1 MTIGSVLLQPGKVA
15 APAAPPRAALL
26 EDLLAVTVR
35 IFWDRA
41 HGGVCG
47 ERIETALANS
57 LTRLRESTQKGEAA
71 ALQKMK
77 DWVQPLVDRLNALGK
92 ALPADSAAH
101 GAIESGDLLAGLIVD
116 LLDGITTD
124 ALAKHLD
131 FVLKVL
137 QDDLG
142 LTSTFID
149 QQIAAIFDEIVK
161 QLRGAPPEAD
171 LAARENRFEM
181 IALVKRIRRE
191 IAGQFTLPPVNVD
204 RMAAPLL
211 DQLRALDYDQ
221 FVTRIAT
228 AGKAVKSGLDVVEV
242 ISDEVNFSLGFSGG
256 PGAAAPGASSKRA
269 WYASWATGNEV
280 QATDP
285 ATAPELAKF
294 TFKHVDAGT
303 MEKVTLHA
311 TWITTLLDGILEA
324 VTQLKRG
331 NYSIT
336 ILSMIRDAMY
346 TVLAPAADFNLPTVL
361 DPWLK
366 VPGSMDKLMNLV
378 FALLCSLEG
387 RSFNSYDGFL
397 FLFRFIFKFGGSSL
411 PVDKVRDAI
420 LSILTLVN
428 HDPSVQPAAEN
439 RNNDGLIQLFM
450 QILGPLLHAGVMPD
464 NYFSING
471 EYGSLIAAVLLGA
484 LGMSVLSFFTGL
496 LITAGLAGAWPDAG
510 EAAKSWAIGWGLSH
524 LNFIGFWFL
533 LADGSTNG
541 GKRGYIP
548 DGGRGTEVAFDGYA
562 DNSTSPYLMPFAGS
576 AECVQG
582 NHGFW
587 SHNSVISQVFSYDF
601 SLNLGQDVLC
611 MRDGVVVDTMTLDSV
626 DDGDHPDDGNHI
638 VIKHTT
644 ASADHDKD
652 AGGAATTTYAKYYHG
667 QKGSIA
673 AAFGGTL
680 PGPGTA
686 VKQGQLLMKCNS
698 TGMSR
703 FNHIHVQVNG
713 EKSGAPNNYTI
724 PFVFKDAGD
733 KGVPKSRTVYDS
745 QNVKKP

>member
-26 EDLLAVTVR
+26 EDVLAVTVR
-35 IFWDRA
+35 VLWDRA

-47 ERIETALANS
+47 SRIENALANS
-57 LTRLRESTQKGEAA
+57 LTRLRDSTKNGEAA
-71 ALQKMK
+71 ALQKMRA
-77 DWVQPLVDRLNALGK
+77 WVQPLLDRLNALGK
-92 ALPADSAAH
+92 ALPGDSAAH
-101 GAIESGDLLAGLIVD
+101 AAIESGDLLTGLIVD

-131 FVLKVL
+131 FALKVL

-142 LTSTFID
+142 ITNTFLD
-149 QQIAAIFDEIVK
+149 QQIVAIFDEIVK
-161 QLRGAPPEAD
+161 QLRSAPPEAD
-171 LAARENRFEM
+171 LAARENRFEI

-191 IAGQFTLPPVNVD
+191 IEGQFTLPPVNVD

-211 DQLRALDYDQ
+211 DQLRALNYDN
-221 FVTRIAT
+221 FVTRVAT
-228 AGKAVKSGLDVVEV
+228 IGKAVKSGLDVAEV

-294 TFKHVDAGT
+294 TFLHVDAGT

-311 TWITTLLDGILEA
+311 TWITTLIDGILEA
-324 VTQLKRG
+324 ALQLKRG
-331 NYSIT
+331 TYSIT
-336 ILSMIRDAMY
+336 ILSMIRDAVY
-346 TVLAPAADFNLPTVL
+346 TVLAPAADFNLPTSL
-361 DPWLK
+361 DPYLK
-366 VPGSMDKLMNLV
+366 VPGSLDKLMNLV
-378 FALLCSLEG
+378 FTALCCLEG
-387 RSFNSYDGFL
+387 RSFDSYDGFL
-397 FLFRFIFKFGGSSL
+397 YLFRFIFKFGGSSF
-411 PVDKVRDAI
+411 PVDKLRDAI
-420 LSILTLVN
+420 LSILTLAN
-428 HDPSVQPAAEN
+428 NDPNAQPAPEN

-450 QILGPLLHAGVMPD
+450 QVLGPLVHAAIMPD

-471 EYGSLIAAVLLGA
+471 EYGSLFAAVLLGA
-484 LGMSVLSFFTGL
+484 LGMSVLSFFFSL
-496 LITAGLAGAWPDAG
+496 LFSACLAAGFPDAG
-510 EAAKSWAIGWGLSH
+510 EAAKSWAKGWGLSH
-524 LNFIGFWFL
+524 LTFIGLWFT

-548 DGGRGTEVAFDGYA
+548 DGGRGTEVAFDGYP
-562 DNSTSPYLMPFAGS
+562 DNTTSPYLMPFEGS

-587 SHNSVISQVFSYDF
+587 SHNSVISQVFAYDF

-652 AGGAATTTYAKYYHG
+652 IGGKATTTYAKYYHG

-703 FNHIHVQVNG
+703 FNHIHIQVNG
-713 EKSGAPNNYTI
+713 DNGGTPLNYTI
-724 PFVFKDAGD
+724 PFVFKEAAD
-733 KGVPKSRTVYDS
+733 KGVPKSRTVYNS
-745 QNVKKP
+745 QNVKKT